1 MLWYEA
7 RKDMGY
13 NALYAAPEGRIGRE
27 TPSVRGGGARRVA
40 TASRLA
46 GVAAEDR
53 RPGRQGG
60 AEECRT
66 HPERRRSGG
75 GGLFARAWM
84 RLCLLL
90 LPALLAAACSEAE
103 PDFRGGIVKESF
115 DYYAERI
122 NRYIYAG
129 RQDSVV
135 IDMTPHFYRAISRR
149 DTAVCQL
156 LGASIA
162 QAWLE
167 LENRDSVSRYIEML
181 QPYMAGVDD
190 GSAFIIY
197 HNMLGSFALKYHAD
211 YTGALSHYLKVLDN
225 AKRREIIP
233 AQITMLYN
241 IVYIF
246 YIRKDPHCSQYAEMA
261 LSLAQTPNMRF
272 FSLITALV
280 AKVKSEYLNKSYA
293 EAGDYLR
300 QAHEATL
307 KYNADY
313 WIPIIYMLQGDILTA
328 EKQYDKAIRSYEMAL
343 GESANSE
350 PSTIISILY
359 NYGCLCQASG
369 RLQKAAGLYR
379 QALDKCAETG
389 STEFLVQ
396 LLRAMVELH
405 IQTGD
410 IDTVAYYYNELIDK
424 EDKFNF
430 QTGVGDFKNSLFEY
444 SSLQYEYDIT
454 RKSLELSEN
463 RRTTGL
469 LVFFVSVAVLC
480 VVFVLLLYS
489 RQRRENKRLIAQY
502 EEYRKRLLTENS
514 VNDRTAADHRSD
526 IHYALYL
533 KMEQLMKAGL
543 FREKE
548 LTLDRMAEVL
558 GTNRTYVS
566 NALNKVAGIS
576 FYGYIDSY
584 RIKEATRILSD
595 SVLSEGISLKQLA
608 DDVGYNNI
616 QTFFKAFKRET
627 GVTPGNYK
635 KEVLNLRKFTQSEQ

>member
-1 MLWYEA
+1 M
-7 RKDMGY
+7 D
-13 NALYAAPEGRIGRE
+13 APL
-27 TPSVRGGGARRVA
+27 PA
-40 TASRLA
+40 
-46 GVAAEDR
+46 VAA
-53 RPGRQGG
+53 G
-60 AEECRT
+60 
-66 HPERRRSGG
+66 
-75 GGLFARAWM
+75 
-84 RLCLLL
+84 
-90 LPALLAAACSEAE
+90 PAGCSEAE
-103 PDFRGGIVKESF
+103 PDLRGGIVKESF

-211 YTGALSHYLKVLDN
+211 YTGALSHYLKVFDN

-233 AQITMLYN
+233 AQIGMLYN
-241 IVYIF
+241 IIYIF

-261 LSLAQTPNMRF
+261 LSLSEHPKVSF
-272 FSLITALV
+272 FTRIAALIAMTE
-280 AKVKSEYLNKSYA
+280 SEYLNRSYDRA
-293 EAGDYLR
+293 ADYLR
-300 QAHEATL
+300 QAHEESL
-307 KYNADY
+307 KHNAEY
-313 WIPIIYMLQGDILTA
+313 WSPIVYMLQGDILTA
-328 EKQYDKAIRSYEMAL
+328 RGQYDKAARSYEMAL
-343 GESANSE
+343 GESPNTE
-350 PSTIISILY
+350 PSIVISILY
-359 NYGCLCQASG
+359 NYGTLCQTAG
-369 RLQKAAGLYR
+369 QPQKAARLYGE
-379 QALDKCAETG
+379 ALERCREAG
-389 STEFLVQ
+389 STEFLIQ
-396 LLRAMVELH
+396 LLRGMVEVCSR
-405 IQTGD
+405 TGD
-410 IDTVAYYYNELIDK
+410 VHGAARYCNELLEQSDRL
-424 EDKFNF
+424 NF
-430 QTGVGDFKNSLFEY
+430 LSGNSDFKNSLFEY

-469 LVFFVSVAVLC
+469 LVFFVSVAALC

-514 VNDRTAADHRSD
+514 VNDRTVADHRSD

-548 LTLDRMAEVL
+548 LTLDRMAEAL

-595 SVLSEGISLKQLA
+595 SALSEGISLKQLA

>member
-13 NALYAAPEGRIGRE
+13 NALYAAPEARIGRE
-27 TPSVRGGGARRVA
+27 APSVRGGGARRVA
-40 TASRLA
+40 TASRVA
-46 GVAAEDR
+46 GAAAEGC

-66 HPERRRSGG
+66 HPERRRSGRT
-75 GGLFARAWM
+75 GLFARAWM

-359 NYGCLCQASG
+359 NYGGLCQASG
-369 RLQKAAGLYR
+369 RLQKADELYR

-424 EDKFNF
+424 EDKFDF

-469 LVFFVSVAVLC
+469 LVFFVSVAALC

-489 RQRRENKRLIAQY
+489 QQRRENKRLIAQY

-595 SVLSEGISLKQLA
+595 SSLSEGISLKQLA

>member
-1 MLWYEA
+1 M
-7 RKDMGY
+7 D
-13 NALYAAPEGRIGRE
+13 APL
-27 TPSVRGGGARRVA
+27 PA
-40 TASRLA
+40 
-46 GVAAEDR
+46 VAA
-53 RPGRQGG
+53 G
-60 AEECRT
+60 
-66 HPERRRSGG
+66 
-75 GGLFARAWM
+75 
-84 RLCLLL
+84 
-90 LPALLAAACSEAE
+90 PAGCSEAE
-103 PDFRGGIVKESF
+103 PDLRGGIVKESF

-233 AQITMLYN
+233 AQIGMLYN
-241 IVYIF
+241 IIYIF

-272 FSLITALV
+272 VSLITALV

-369 RLQKAAGLYR
+369 RLQKADELYR

-424 EDKFNF
+424 EDKFDF

-469 LVFFVSVAVLC
+469 LVFFVSVAALC

-548 LTLDRMAEVL
+548 LTLDRMAEAL

-595 SVLSEGISLKQLA
+595 SALSEGISLKQLA

>member
-1 MLWYEA
+1 
-7 RKDMGY
+7 
-13 NALYAAPEGRIGRE
+13 
-27 TPSVRGGGARRVA
+27 
-40 TASRLA
+40 
-46 GVAAEDR
+46 
-53 RPGRQGG
+53 
-60 AEECRT
+60 
-66 HPERRRSGG
+66 
-75 GGLFARAWM
+75 M

-369 RLQKAAGLYR
+369 RLQKADELYR

-424 EDKFNF
+424 EDKFDF

-595 SVLSEGISLKQLA
+595 SALSEGISLKQLA

-635 KEVLNLRKFTQSEQ
+635 KEVLNLRKFTQGEQ

>member
-1 MLWYEA
+1 
-7 RKDMGY
+7 
-13 NALYAAPEGRIGRE
+13 
-27 TPSVRGGGARRVA
+27 
-40 TASRLA
+40 
-46 GVAAEDR
+46 
-53 RPGRQGG
+53 
-60 AEECRT
+60 
-66 HPERRRSGG
+66 
-75 GGLFARAWM
+75 M

-359 NYGCLCQASG
+359 NYDCLCQASG
-369 RLQKAAGLYR
+369 RLQKADELYR

-424 EDKFNF
+424 EDKFDF

-469 LVFFVSVAVLC
+469 LVFFVSVAALC
-480 VVFVLLLYS
+480 AAFALLLYA
-489 RQRRENKRLIAQY
+489 RQRRENKCLIAQY

-514 VNDRTAADHRSD
+514 VNDRTATDHKSD

-533 KMEQLMKAGL
+533 KMEQQMKAGL

-595 SVLSEGISLKQLA
+595 SALSEGISLKQLA

>member
-13 NALYAAPEGRIGRE
+13 NALYAAPEARIGRE
-27 TPSVRGGGARRVA
+27 APSVRGGADRRVA
-40 TASRLA
+40 AASRVA
-46 GVAAEDR
+46 GAAAEGC

-66 HPERRRSGG
+66 LLERRRSGG

-369 RLQKAAGLYR
+369 RLQKADELYR

-424 EDKFNF
+424 EDKFDF

-469 LVFFVSVAVLC
+469 LVFFVSVAALC
-480 VVFVLLLYS
+480 AAFALLLYA

-502 EEYRKRLLTENS
+502 EEYRKHLLTENS

-576 FYGYIDSY
+576 FFGYIDSY

-595 SVLSEGISLKQLA
+595 SALSEGISLKQLA

-635 KEVLNLRKFTQSEQ
+635 KEVLNLRKFTQGEQ

>member
-1 MLWYEA
+1 
-7 RKDMGY
+7 MGY
-13 NALYAAPEGRIGRE
+13 NALYAVPEARIGRE
-27 TPSVRGGGARRVA
+27 APSVRGGADRRVA
-40 TASRLA
+40 AASRVA
-46 GVAAEDR
+46 GAAAEGC

-66 HPERRRSGG
+66 LLERRRSGG

-369 RLQKAAGLYR
+369 RLQKADELYR

-424 EDKFNF
+424 EDKFDF

-469 LVFFVSVAVLC
+469 LVFFVSVAALC

-514 VNDRTAADHRSD
+514 VNDRTATDHKSD

-595 SVLSEGISLKQLA
+595 SALSEGISLKQLA

>member
-1 MLWYEA
+1 MKSSCSSLRTKGKAWVLGTQA
-7 RKDMGY
+7 FFV
-13 NALYAAPEGRIGRE
+13 
-27 TPSVRGGGARRVA
+27 SA
-40 TASRLA
+40 TARSRPEPCSSMKHVRIWDTTLYMPHP
-46 GVAAEDR
+46 
-53 RPGRQGG
+53 PG
-60 AEECRT
+60 A
-66 HPERRRSGG
+66 PAERRR
-75 GGLFARAWM
+75 GLLARAWM

-369 RLQKAAGLYR
+369 RLQKADELYR

-424 EDKFNF
+424 EDKFDF

-469 LVFFVSVAVLC
+469 LVFFVNVAALC

-502 EEYRKRLLTENS
+502 EEYR
-514 VNDRTAADHRSD
+514 
-526 IHYALYL
+526 
-533 KMEQLMKAGL
+533 
-543 FREKE
+543 
-548 LTLDRMAEVL
+548 
-558 GTNRTYVS
+558 
-566 NALNKVAGIS
+566 
-576 FYGYIDSY
+576 
-584 RIKEATRILSD
+584 
-595 SVLSEGISLKQLA
+595 
-608 DDVGYNNI
+608 
-616 QTFFKAFKRET
+616 
-627 GVTPGNYK
+627 
-635 KEVLNLRKFTQSEQ
+635 

>member
-1 MLWYEA
+1 M
-7 RKDMGY
+7 D
-13 NALYAAPEGRIGRE
+13 APL
-27 TPSVRGGGARRVA
+27 PA
-40 TASRLA
+40 
-46 GVAAEDR
+46 VAA
-53 RPGRQGG
+53 G
-60 AEECRT
+60 
-66 HPERRRSGG
+66 
-75 GGLFARAWM
+75 
-84 RLCLLL
+84 
-90 LPALLAAACSEAE
+90 PAGCSEAE
-103 PDFRGGIVKESF
+103 PDLRGGIVKESF

-181 QPYMAGVDD
+181 QPYMAGVEG

-197 HNMLGSFALKYHAD
+197 YNMLGGYALKYQAD
-211 YTGALSHYLKVLDN
+211 YSGALSHYLKVLDN

-272 FSLITALV
+272 VSLITALV

-369 RLQKAAGLYR
+369 RLQKADELYR

-424 EDKFNF
+424 EDKFDF

-469 LVFFVSVAVLC
+469 LVFFVSVAALC

-514 VNDRTAADHRSD
+514 VNDRTVADHRSD

-548 LTLDRMAEVL
+548 LTLDRMAEAL

-595 SVLSEGISLKQLA
+595 SALSEGISLKQLA

>member
-1 MLWYEA
+1 
-7 RKDMGY
+7 MGY
-13 NALYAAPEGRIGRE
+13 NALYAAPEARIGRE
-27 TPSVRGGGARRVA
+27 APSVRGGADRRVA
-40 TASRLA
+40 AASRVA
-46 GVAAEDR
+46 GAAAEGC

-66 HPERRRSGG
+66 LLERRRSGG

-369 RLQKAAGLYR
+369 RLQKADELYR

-424 EDKFNF
+424 EDKFDF

-469 LVFFVSVAVLC
+469 LVFFVSVAALC
-480 VVFVLLLYS
+480 AVFVLLLYS

-514 VNDRTAADHRSD
+514 VNDRTATDHKSD

-533 KMEQLMKAGL
+533 KMEQQMKAGL

-584 RIKEATRILSD
+584 RIKEATRTLSD
-595 SVLSEGISLKQLA
+595 SALSEGISLKQLA

>member
-13 NALYAAPEGRIGRE
+13 NALYAAPEARIGRE
-27 TPSVRGGGARRVA
+27 APSVRGGADRRVA
-40 TASRLA
+40 AASRVA
-46 GVAAEDR
+46 GAAAGGC

-66 HPERRRSGG
+66 HPERRRSG
-75 GGLFARAWM
+75 LLARAWM

-246 YIRKDPHCSQYAEMA
+246 YIRKDLHCSQYAEMA

-369 RLQKAAGLYR
+369 RLQKADELYR

-424 EDKFNF
+424 EDKFDF

-469 LVFFVSVAVLC
+469 LVFFVSVAALC

-514 VNDRTAADHRSD
+514 VNDRTATDHKSD

-595 SVLSEGISLKQLA
+595 SALSEGISLKQLA

-635 KEVLNLRKFTQSEQ
+635 KEVLNLRKFTQGEQ

>member
-13 NALYAAPEGRIGRE
+13 NALYAAPEARIGRE
-27 TPSVRGGGARRVA
+27 APSVRGGADRRVA
-40 TASRLA
+40 AASRVA
-46 GVAAEDR
+46 GAAAEGC

-66 HPERRRSGG
+66 LLERRRSGG
-75 GGLFARAWM
+75 GGLLARAWM

-181 QPYMAGVDD
+181 QPYMAGVEG

-197 HNMLGSFALKYHAD
+197 YNMLGGYALKYQAD
-211 YTGALSHYLKVLDN
+211 YSGALSHYLKVLDF
-225 AKRREIIP
+225 AKKQEIIP
-233 AQITMLYN
+233 AQIGMLYN

-246 YIRKDPHCSQYAEMA
+246 YIRMDPHCEPYARLA
-261 LSLAQTPNMRF
+261 LSLSEHPGVSF
-272 FSLITALV
+272 FTRIAALIAATE
-280 AKVKSEYLNKSYA
+280 SEYLNQSYDKA
-293 EAGDYLR
+293 LGYLR
-300 QAHEATL
+300 QAHEESLEHNTG
-307 KYNADY
+307 Y
-313 WIPIIYMLQGDILTA
+313 WNPIVYMLQGDILTA
-328 EKQYDKAIRSYEMAL
+328 QGLYDRAAQCYEMAL
-343 GESANSE
+343 CESPNSE
-350 PSTIISILY
+350 PSTVIGILY
-359 NYGCLCQASG
+359 NYGRLCQTSG
-369 RLQKAAGLYR
+369 QLQKAARLYGEALERCR
-379 QALDKCAETG
+379 QTG
-389 STEFLVQ
+389 STEYLIQ
-396 LLRAMVELH
+396 LLRGMAEVCSR
-405 IQTGD
+405 TGD
-410 IDTVAYYYNELIDK
+410 VREAVRYCNELLEQSDRL
-424 EDKFNF
+424 NF
-430 QTGVGDFKNSLFEY
+430 LNGSSDFKNLLYEY

-469 LVFFVSVAVLC
+469 LVFFVSVAALC

-548 LTLDRMAEVL
+548 LTLDRMAEAL

-595 SVLSEGISLKQLA
+595 SALSEGISLKQLA

-635 KEVLNLRKFTQSEQ
+635 KEVLNLRKFTQGEQ